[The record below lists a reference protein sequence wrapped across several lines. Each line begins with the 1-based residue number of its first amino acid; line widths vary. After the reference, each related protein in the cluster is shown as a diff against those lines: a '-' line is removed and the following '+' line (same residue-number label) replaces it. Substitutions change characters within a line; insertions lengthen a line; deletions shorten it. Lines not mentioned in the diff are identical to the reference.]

1 MFRIEGRILN
11 VRWFAIGLALF
22 SSSALADRAVELL
35 ILGAH
40 IDGSGSVD
48 ALLNEADTFPGVNAV
63 GPEEVKGRIR
73 GRGPRIVDD
82 ALLAHGRSLLSEG
95 RVLFEHADLAGAN
108 KRIAE
113 SVAAFEKAMP
123 GSTDAR
129 PLVEALLVQGNI
141 GLAMGDREAGRVAFR
156 QVVRMDPDRLLDPV
170 HYPPKVLA
178 LFDEVRTEVRKR
190 PTGSIRVIVD
200 DELASVHIDGRFVGV
215 GPRLVD
221 ALPPGPHHVLVS
233 GSGGLRTY
241 AAVNVESGR
250 KLEFRASLESYFIG
264 QPAHS
269 EREREI
275 QTSYLY
281 RSLGDQATEGLVL
294 IAGETGVDEVGI
306 QLYEPRTGNFSTV
319 IRRSSDGDALGALE
333 RMLPAVLDLLTPHG
347 SLAPTA
353 VSTDALGLNLSS
365 NPDLSRLLLQVET
378 TRSNAMVGAP
388 IGPQLPRAGSQP
400 VPWGVWAGAGG
411 MLVTATVVAFL
422 LRPAESSDV
431 DASESTGTGTV
442 TVEF

>member
-1 MFRIEGRILN
+1 MFRVEGRIVY
-11 VRWFAIGLALF
+11 VRWFALIFASF
-22 SSSALADRAVELL
+22 SSSALADREIEVL
-35 ILGAH
+35 IVGAH
-40 IDGSGSVD
+40 IEESASVD
-48 ALLNEADTFPGVNAV
+48 ALLNVADTFPGVSAV
-63 GPEEVKGRIR
+63 GPEQVKGRIR

-82 ALLAHGRSLLSEG
+82 ALLTHGRSLLSEG
-95 RVLFEHADLAGAN
+95 RVLFEHADLSGA
-108 KRIAE
+108 KERIAA

-141 GLAMGDREAGRVAFR
+141 GLAMGDREAGRHAFR

-178 LFDEVRTEVRKR
+178 LFDEVRSEMSKR
-190 PTGSIRVIVD
+190 PTGSIRVVVD

-215 GPRLVD
+215 GSRVVD
-221 ALPPGPHHVLVS
+221 SLPSGPHHVLVS
-233 GSGGLRTY
+233 GSGGRRTY

-250 KLEFRASLESYFIG
+250 KLEFHASLESYFIG
-264 QPAHS
+264 QPADT

-275 QTSYLY
+275 QTSSLY

-294 IAGETGVDEVGI
+294 IAGETGVDEVGV

-319 IRRSSDGDALGALE
+319 VRRSSDGDALGALE
-333 RMLPAVLDLLTPHG
+333 GMLPRVFEFLTPDG
-347 SLAPTA
+347 NLAPTA
-353 VSTDALGLNLSS
+353 VSTDALGLDLSS
-365 NPDLSRLLLQVET
+365 NPALSKLLLQVEAD
-378 TRSNAMVGAP
+378 RSARVPVGS
-388 IGPQLPRAGSQP
+388 QMPRAGSQP

-411 MLVTATVVAFL
+411 MIVTATVVALL
-422 LRPAESSDV
+422 LRPDESSTGGD
-431 DASESTGTGTV
+431 SKSTGTGTV